1 MIVGLLLAAGGAA
14 RFGSQKLLASWGGVP
29 IVRRAADAL
38 IQCVQPT
45 IVVVGSEAAAI
56 ATALEGTYAVMFQNR
71 DWSEGLSTSL
81 RSGIQVMPRAAE
93 AAVVCLG
100 DQPGLDPDVIRAV
113 IAHWRTT
120 KLPIVC
126 ARYRGERGHP
136 VLLARSVFRE
146 VESITGDVGARAL
159 MARDPSRVA
168 FVDVDAVAP
177 RDVDTPDDLAA
188 LDA

>member
-1 MIVGLLLAAGGAA
+1 MIVGLLLAAGGAT
-14 RFGSQKLLASWGGVP
+14 RFGSQKLLAKLDGVP

-56 ATALEGTYAVMFQNR
+56 AAALEGTYAVMFENHE
-71 DWSEGLSTSL
+71 WSEGLSSSL
-81 RSGIQVMPRAAE
+81 RSGIRVMPRAAE

-100 DQPGLDPDVIRAV
+100 DQPGLDPEVIRAV
-113 IAHWRTT
+113 VAHWQETQ
-120 KLPIVC
+120 KPIVC

-136 VLLARSVFRE
+136 VLLARSVFDE
-146 VESITGDVGARAL
+146 VESITGDIGARAL

-188 LDA
+188 LGA

>member
-1 MIVGLLLAAGGAA
+1 MIAGLLLAAGGAT

-38 IQCVQPT
+38 TQCVQPT

-56 ATALEGTYAVMFQNR
+56 ATALEGTFAVLFENR
-71 DWSEGLSTSL
+71 EWSEGLSSSL
-81 RSGIQVMPRAAE
+81 RAGIRILPRAAE

-113 IAHWRTT
+113 MAHWRKTQM
-120 KLPIVC
+120 PIVC
-126 ARYRGERGHP
+126 ARYRGDRGHP
-136 VLLARSVFRE
+136 VLLARSVFHE
-146 VESITGDVGARAL
+146 VEAITGDVGARAL

-168 FVDVDAVAP
+168 FVDVDSPVP
-177 RDVDTPDDLAA
+177 RDVDTPDDLASLGA
-188 LDA
+188 